1 MLLPERL
8 EGAVYGHLCGDALG
22 VPYEYLSADRIGEIE
37 WRGAGA
43 TASRRARGATMAR

>member
-22 VPYEYLSADRIGEIE
+22 VPYEFLPADRHR
-37 WRGAGA
+37 RGRMDAVAVSHDQPAGHVE
-43 TASRRARGATMAR
+43 R